1 MLAEVIEKPLL
12 GQNAGLGEAI
22 PAFRDSNHDMVGVG
36 SHEVMHLVLGLNGLR
51 DLAEAD
57 SNVLG
62 AR

>member
-12 GQNAGLGEAI
+12 GQNASLGKAI
-22 PAFRDSNHDMVGVG
+22 DAFRDSNRDMVGVG
-36 SHEVMHLVLGLNGLR
+36 RHEVMLLVFGLNSLR